1 MEEPSTDR
9 RGNAR
14 VTEKKNFSNDGH
26 LAFTSA
32 FSGCKDFTYF
42 SYYATTSGKIQ
53 IASMGSRQGAES
65 PDSGNRQKLPFFP
78 NRVRLVSVGPQ

>member
-1 MEEPSTDR
+1 MEESSTDR

-14 VTEKKNFSNDGH
+14 VTEKQNFSNDGH

-32 FSGCKDFTYF
+32 FSGCKEFTYF

-53 IASMGSRQGAES
+53 IASMGSRQGAER